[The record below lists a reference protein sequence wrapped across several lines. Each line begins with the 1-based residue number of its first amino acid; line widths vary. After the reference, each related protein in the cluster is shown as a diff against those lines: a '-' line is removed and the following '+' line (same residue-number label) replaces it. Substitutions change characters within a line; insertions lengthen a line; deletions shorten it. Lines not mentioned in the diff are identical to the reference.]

1 MQTNLQK
8 KDSEIQ
14 ILNDKLKNLE
24 KICSENQENNFKK
37 DLEVKDAQINGVELR
52 LQELEKEHKAYKK
65 QQEKKMKELENTCKQ
80 KSRKEK
86 DSHTKVEHFNCTD
99 CDFITTSRPTQQEN
113 IQN

>member
-1 MQTNLQK
+1 MTNQ
-8 KDSEIQ
+8 
-14 ILNDKLKNLE
+14 

-80 KSRKEK
+80 KARKEK
-86 DSHTKVEHFNCTD
+86 ILTLKL
-99 CDFITTSRPTQQEN
+99 N
-113 IQN
+113 ISIVQIVTL